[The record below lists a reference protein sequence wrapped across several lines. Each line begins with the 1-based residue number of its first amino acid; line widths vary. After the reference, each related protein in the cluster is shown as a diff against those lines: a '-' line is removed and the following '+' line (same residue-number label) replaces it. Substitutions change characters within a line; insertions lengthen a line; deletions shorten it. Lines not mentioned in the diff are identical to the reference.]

1 MVGGSRPGSTVSR
14 TGTPACSASTGRAA
28 VRSPSVNA
36 RGWMPWANRLHSL
49 GGRCRGDK
57 ASHGR
62 VSEHVE
68 AYPSDPLAVE
78 DGHQKRMLRLYDEPE

>member
-1 MVGGSRPGSTVSR
+1 
-14 TGTPACSASTGRAA
+14 
-28 VRSPSVNA
+28 
-36 RGWMPWANRLHSL
+36 MPWANRLHSL